1 MARTLPTLLP
11 ADLELRLL
19 RKGLGHLAAGR
30 EHCADCGRTPLTGER
45 VHRYGAATLVC
56 ELCRRLRREAPES
69 SATVPHSE
77 HGQTVKV
84 RAA

>member
-19 RKGLGHLAAGR
+19 RKSVGALDSTR
-30 EHCADCGRTPLTGER
+30 ERCSDCGRTPLTGEH
-45 VHRYGAATLVC
+45 VHHYGASTLVC
-56 ELCRRLRREAPES
+56 ELCRQLRRREPDRTEK
-69 SATVPHSE
+69 VLHSE

>member
-1 MARTLPTLLP
+1 MPRALPTLLP

-19 RKGLGHLAAGR
+19 RKGVGARSATGER
-30 EHCADCGRTPLTGER
+30 CADCGRNPLFGEHL
-45 VHRYGAATLVC
+45 HRYGTTLVC
-56 ELCRRLRREAPES
+56 ELCSTLRRDAPDGIQR
-69 SATVPHSE
+69 VHHCE